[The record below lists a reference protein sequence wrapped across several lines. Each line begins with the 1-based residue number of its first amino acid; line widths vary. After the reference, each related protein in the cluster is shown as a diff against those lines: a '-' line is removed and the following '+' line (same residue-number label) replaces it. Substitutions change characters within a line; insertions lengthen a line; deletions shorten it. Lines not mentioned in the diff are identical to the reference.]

1 MYNCLRILF
10 KCAYTEPGIIPCI
23 PTKDMNQGGSYQVEY
38 VREYER
44 NFKSS
49 NVEHFYTEDRF
60 RISHMTGPKIESY
73 ALSLC
78 TTCNLLRPPRSFH
91 CRTCGV
97 CIEEQDHHCP
107 WMGTCIGKRN
117 VVYFLSFLWLTALH
131 AFITFCLTCLFFVYV
146 SKGDLLTVDD

>member
-1 MYNCLRILF
+1 MLFVSIQFLDKILQFLLVRAIKEINLLSCRNIELFGLVGGIAADLVLGASMINCLRILF
-10 KCAYTEPGIIPCI
+10 KCAHTEPGIVPSISN
-23 PTKDMNQGGSYQVEY
+23 KKMNQGGSYQVEY

-44 NFKSS
+44 DFKSS

-60 RISHMTGPKIESY
+60 RLSQVTGPKIESY

-97 CIEEQDHHCP
+97 CIEE
-107 WMGTCIGKRN
+107 
-117 VVYFLSFLWLTALH
+117 
-131 AFITFCLTCLFFVYV
+131 
-146 SKGDLLTVDD
+146 